1 MSADT
6 YITIDLNDDLI
17 RIPRITLSA
26 LDCPD
31 YIQLLFHPENRR
43 IAVKACAENDHYS
56 MRVNKAL
63 LKTDNSFELHSK
75 LLVNSIRQICPHLE
89 MGCAYRIK
97 GKFYGE
103 SKIAVYDL
111 HDASK
116 IKG

>member
-1 MSADT
+1 MSTNT

-26 LDCPD
+26 LEVPD

-43 IAVKACAENDHYS
+43 IAIKACSENDRYS
-56 MRVNKAL
+56 VRVNKAL

-75 LLVNSIRQICPHLE
+75 FLIDSIRQICPHLE
-89 MGCAYRIK
+89 LGCSYRVK
-97 GKFYGE
+97 GKLFSE
-103 SKIAVYDL
+103 KKIAVYDL
-111 HDASK
+111 YDVSK